1 MMKRKI
7 LLLSVWV
14 GLMAVVFVPSASAS
28 PIVTAEV
35 TLNGNWLYSYQVN
48 NDSVDSLYDFG
59 VDFVGGFSDI
69 TGPDGWV
76 IFSGDGS
83 ATATGLSFIDWF
95 SSDPAL
101 DLAPGQ
107 TLGGFTFQSALGPG
121 SIVYHIVTS
130 TEALDGGTTG
140 PTPGTNPVP
149 EPGTLVLLG
158 SGVSFAIARRR
169 RAKLQA

>member
-7 LLLSVWV
+7 WLLSALV

-28 PIVTAEV
+28 PIVTAEFKLDG
-35 TLNGNWLYSYQVN
+35 TWLYSYEVN
-48 NDSVDSLYDFG
+48 NDNVDSLYDFG
-59 VDFVGGFSDI
+59 VDFVGEYFNI

-95 SSDPAL
+95 SPDAAL

-107 TLGGFTFQSALGPG
+107 TLGGFTFQSTLGPG
-121 SIVYHIVTS
+121 SIVYHIATA
-130 TEALDGGTTG
+130 TDALDGRTSG
-140 PTPGTNPVP
+140 PNPVP

-158 SGVSFAIARRR
+158 SGISLAIARRR

>member
-7 LLLSVWV
+7 WLLSVWV

-59 VDFVGGFSDI
+59 VDFAGEYFDI

-76 IFSGDGS
+76 IFHGDGS

-95 SSDPAL
+95 SPDPSL

-121 SIVYHIVTS
+121 SIVYHIATGGD
-130 TEALDGGTTG
+130 AFDGRTTG
-140 PTPGTNPVP
+140 PNPVP

-158 SGVSFAIARRR
+158 SGITLAIARRR
-169 RAKLQA
+169 RSKLQA